1 MGLVIGQGTTVTGQG
16 YVLVRK
22 WYIKLVKWKPEMRQ
36 RIIVMGQC
44 FDGMKEHCGE
54 LGSSEVVQVITVI

>member
-1 MGLVIGQGTTVTGQG
+1 MSGQG

-22 WYIKLVKWKPEMRQ
+22 WYIKSVKWKPEMRQ

-44 FDGMKEHCGE
+44 FARMKDHCDE
-54 LGSSEVVQVITVI
+54 LEPSEVVQAITVI